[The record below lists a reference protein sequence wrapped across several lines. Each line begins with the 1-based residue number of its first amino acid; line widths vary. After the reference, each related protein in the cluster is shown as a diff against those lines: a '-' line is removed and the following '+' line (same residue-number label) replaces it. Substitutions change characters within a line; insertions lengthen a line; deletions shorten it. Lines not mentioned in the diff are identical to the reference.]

1 MVLVSEK
8 EQVDPSE
15 PKAKKVRKNQFS
27 ECGKGFKRPDGLKK
41 HLLTHKPESRKNFPC
56 QFKQCGKSFKLKQQ
70 LESHLK
76 VHSDKTFI
84 TVSTVKLISN

>member
-41 HLLTHKPESRKNFPC
+41 HLLTHKPESK
-56 QFKQCGKSFKLKQQ
+56 KKISL
-70 LESHLK
+70 
-76 VHSDKTFI
+76 
-84 TVSTVKLISN
+84 VSSNNVANLSS